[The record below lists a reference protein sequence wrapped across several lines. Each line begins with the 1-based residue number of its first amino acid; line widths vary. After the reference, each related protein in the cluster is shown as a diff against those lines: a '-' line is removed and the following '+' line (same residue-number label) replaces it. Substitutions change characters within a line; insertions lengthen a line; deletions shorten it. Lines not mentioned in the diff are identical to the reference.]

1 MEQAMDKGGAAV
13 ARYRAMAGLLKKLPP
28 KAARL
33 AKADAKHVAVYVTKR
48 RGRAVCDPLKMVR
61 FVVDICGLNLKEAS
75 CAVRAAIRAGGCG
88 AMPGMRSAEGVAI
101 TLYKQARDMPDAVAL
116 ARFFG
121 WALDKP
127 EVWDV
132 VRVTLNAM
140 SVSPEATGIENWQEQ
155 AR

>member
-1 MEQAMDKGGAAV
+1 MEPTMDKGSAAV

-75 CAVRAAIRAGGCG
+75 CAVRAAIRMGQCG
-88 AMPGMRSAEGVAI
+88 ALPKGGDAEALAVA
-101 TLYKQARDMPDAVAL
+101 LYRQTRDMPDAVAM
-116 ARFFG
+116 ARFLG
-121 WALDKP
+121 WASDAP
-127 EVWDV
+127 VWDV
-132 VRVTLNAM
+132 VRVTLSAM
-140 SVSPEATGIENWQEQ
+140 PVAPEATGIENWQEA